1 MDLVQ
6 EAFSGVSE
14 IPLKNNKTK
23 NEQDGVGG
31 Y

>member
-6 EAFSGVSE
+6 KAFSGVSE

-23 NEQDGVGG
+23 NEQNDVGR